1 MEKRK
6 EDRFNTRL
14 MVKLRSGVL
23 KTWGVLKDV
32 SENGLLV
39 KSNHKFNPEASID
52 IEVIMADGETATIS
66 GIVKRIM
73 VTPNENRKFG
83 IGIEV
88 IEKNLLYRN
97 LVNQISNKKR
107 HSEIGSNTLDRRK
120 QKLSQVPNKEKTQII
135 H

>member
-1 MEKRK
+1 MDKRK

-14 MVKLRSGVL
+14 IVKLRSGVL
-23 KTWGVLKDV
+23 KTWGVLQDV
-32 SENGLLV
+32 SANGLLV
-39 KSNHKFNPEASID
+39 RSNHKFTPETPID

-73 VTPNENRKFG
+73 VTPDANRKFG

-97 LVNQISNKKR
+97 LVKQIANKR
-107 HSEIGSNTLDRRK
+107 GHT
-120 QKLSQVPNKEKTQII
+120 EKALT

>member
-32 SENGLLV
+32 SANGLLV
-39 KSNHKFNPEASID
+39 KSNHEFNPDASID
-52 IEVIMADGETATIS
+52 IEVVMPDGETATIR
-66 GIVKRIM
+66 GIVKRII
-73 VTPNENRKFG
+73 VTPDANRKFG
-83 IGIEV
+83 IGIE
-88 IEKNLLYRN
+88 ITEKNLTYRTF
-97 LVNQISNKKR
+97 LKHIADKK
-107 HSEIGSNTLDRRK
+107 IYT
-120 QKLSQVPNKEKTQII
+120 EKALT

>member
-1 MEKRK
+1 MDKRK

-39 KSNHKFNPEASID
+39 KSNHKFNPEAPIE
-52 IEVIMADGETATIS
+52 IEVMMPDGETATIK
-66 GIVKRIM
+66 GVVKRIV

-83 IGIEV
+83 IGIE
-88 IEKNLLYRN
+88 ITEKNLMYR
-97 LVNQISNKKR
+97 
-107 HSEIGSNTLDRRK
+107 TFMK
-120 QKLSQVPNKEKTQII
+120 QTSAKQVHTEKALTY
-135 H
+135 

>member
-1 MEKRK
+1 MDKRK

-32 SENGLLV
+32 SAHGLLV
-39 KSNHKFNPEASID
+39 ASNHKFHPEASID
-52 IEVIMADGETATIS
+52 IEVIMADGETATIR

-73 VTPNENRKFG
+73 VTPDANRKFG

-88 IEKNLLYRN
+88 IEKNLMY
-97 LVNQISNKKR
+97 SNFVKN
-107 HSEIGSNTLDRRK
+107 IATK
-120 QKLSQVPNKEKTQII
+120 QEHTEKVLI
-135 H
+135 

>member
-32 SENGLLV
+32 SVNGLLV
-39 KSNHKFNPEASID
+39 KSNHKFNPETSID

-66 GIVKRIM
+66 GIVKRII

-97 LVNQISNKKR
+97 LVNQIAKKK
-107 HSEIGSNTLDRRK
+107 GLT
-120 QKLSQVPNKEKTQII
+120 EKALI

>member
-1 MEKRK
+1 MDKRK

-32 SENGLLV
+32 SANGLLV

-66 GIVKRIM
+66 GIVKRINE
-73 VTPNENRKFG
+73 TPNANRKFG

-97 LVNQISNKKR
+97 LVNQIAHKQEPTEKAVT
-107 HSEIGSNTLDRRK
+107 HSREEGRNLVR
-120 QKLSQVPNKEKTQII
+120 
-135 H
+135 